1 MASVDPSK
9 LEAEPF
15 KSALVVVCGF
25 FQVEDLHAEQ
35 INALNKEFFLGNNI
49 FFSAG
54 TGYGKSLVFQ
64 AVPLLADHE
73 LEISSPIF
81 SQIIVCNTRVHAASA
96 HDFNIYS
103 LRLP

>member
-1 MASVDPSK
+1 MKMASVDPSK

-25 FQVEDLHAEQ
+25 FQAEDLHVEQ

-81 SQIIVCNTRVHAASA
+81 SQIIVCNTHVHAAS
-96 HDFNIYS
+96 HDFNICS
-103 LRLP
+103 L

>member
-35 INALNKEFFLGNNI
+35 INALKEFFLGNNI
-49 FFSAG
+49 YF
-54 TGYGKSLVFQ
+54 
-64 AVPLLADHE
+64 
-73 LEISSPIF
+73 
-81 SQIIVCNTRVHAASA
+81 
-96 HDFNIYS
+96 
-103 LRLP
+103 

>member
-1 MASVDPSK
+1 MPLKNSFW
-9 LEAEPF
+9 E
-15 KSALVVVCGF
+15 
-25 FQVEDLHAEQ
+25 
-35 INALNKEFFLGNNI
+35 II
-49 FFSAG
+49 YIFSAG

-64 AVPLLADHE
+64 AVPLLADQ
-73 LEISSPIF
+73 LEISLPVF